1 MPSSPLRASA
11 CLDPHCESQMAS
23 TRAPA
28 TPSTLQALA
37 PNPKQPH
44 PKGEAAARQ
53 APKRSG
59 KQLWKTAAVKVHAYH
74 AVTHQV
80 QHRGAEKVGFGVAE
94 HMLERVVEATLERVS
109 SGAAHGERSVN
120 WLHRAAAKPIKLVQ
134 TATCRLRSLGPV
146 GVRCPAPV
154 QVAPPSVAY
163 RAWAGSLTGVKVLLP
178 VAGTALVAHM
188 AHHDLHRA
196 QHERQMHGYSVAT
209 LLFYVACLC
218 DALDAV
224 AHALLVLLLLAELVL
239 DDETLLQHHQLHLD
253 HHHMHHLQHE
263 MHHAGMLCAIGAT
276 LAVVAGEVLSV
287 RAGAAIANAV
297 AKIQAIKRGNQ
308 VRAELALAKKKR

>member
-1 MPSSPLRASA
+1 MEIPTPS
-11 CLDPHCESQMAS
+11 
-23 TRAPA
+23 
-28 TPSTLQALA
+28 TPSTLQALRKKD
-37 PNPKQPH
+37 P
-44 PKGEAAARQ
+44 AAQ

-94 HMLERVVEATLERVS
+94 HVLERVVEATLERVS
-109 SGAAHGERSVN
+109 SGASHGGWSAS
-120 WLHRAAAKPIKLVQ
+120 WLQRAAAKPIKMVQ

-154 QVAPPSVAY
+154 LTAPPSMAY
-163 RAWAGSLTGVKVLLP
+163 RAWAGSLTGVKLLLP

-196 QHERQMHGYSVAT
+196 HHEHHARGFCVAT

-224 AHALLVLLLLAELVL
+224 AHALLVLLLLAELVV
-239 DDETLLQHHQLHLD
+239 EEKTLHLVHLD
-253 HHHMHHLQHE
+253 HHEMHHLQHE
-263 MHHAGMLCAIGAT
+263 MHLAGMLFAIGAT
-276 LAVVAGEVLSV
+276 LAVVVGEVLSV
-287 RAGAAIANAV
+287 RADAAMTSAV
-297 AKIQAIKRGNQ
+297 GKIQAIRRGRM
-308 VRAELALAKKKR
+308 VRAELAFSKKEKTR